1 MHFHSSGETLRDVAR
16 VTLRCLPVVWKWI
29 EREQFFP
36 TIHRG
41 SVRDSHSLMFWLNNN
56 TSYTVQPEFPLKPVQ
71 FVALK
76 EAGPHCKRH
85 WNALSQDVWPGQMY
99 KLQVKLNSVF
109 RRLTNGH
116 FTTWRDFSK
125 NMEVEKWYL
134 IALWLARFQISVK
147 KWIFLTFLRDLKKK
161 KKFQGSFAQSSGE
174 NNSKDK

>member
-1 MHFHSSGETLRDVAR
+1 
-16 VTLRCLPVVWKWI
+16 
-29 EREQFFP
+29 
-36 TIHRG
+36 
-41 SVRDSHSLMFWLNNN
+41 
-56 TSYTVQPEFPLKPVQ
+56 
-71 FVALK
+71 
-76 EAGPHCKRH
+76 
-85 WNALSQDVWPGQMY
+85 MY

-109 RRLTNGH
+109 KRLTNGH

-174 NNSKDK
+174 SNSKDK